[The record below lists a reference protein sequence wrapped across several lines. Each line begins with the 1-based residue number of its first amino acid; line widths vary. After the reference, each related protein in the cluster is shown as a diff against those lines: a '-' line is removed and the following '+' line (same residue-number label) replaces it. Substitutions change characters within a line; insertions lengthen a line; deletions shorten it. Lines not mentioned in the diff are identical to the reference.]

1 MAPPGVR
8 SYTKTV
14 RSRFVERIRPSLA
27 LPLRR
32 ASPMRYELYY
42 WTGIQGR
49 GEFVRLALEDAG
61 ADYVDVARE
70 QGDGVMMPF
79 LRGDQSGTQPFAPPF
94 LRAGRQII
102 AQVANI
108 LAYLAPRHGL
118 VPASAASQ
126 SRALQLQL
134 TIADMVVEA
143 HDTHH
148 PLSGE
153 LYYEDQ
159 RAAARKRA
167 EAFRSSRLPKFLGYF
182 EQALERND
190 GRHAIGRRHSY
201 VDLSLFQLMAGLDY
215 AFPRAMHRLQR
226 KTQCLRALSERVA
239 ARPRIAAYLDSPR
252 RIAFNEDGIFRHYP
266 ALDDA
271 K

>member
-1 MAPPGVR
+1 
-8 SYTKTV
+8 
-14 RSRFVERIRPSLA
+14 
-27 LPLRR
+27 
-32 ASPMRYELYY
+32 MRYELYY

-70 QGDGVMMPF
+70 QGDDVMFPF
-79 LRGDQSGTQPFAPPF
+79 LHGDRPGVQPFAPPF
-94 LRAGRQII
+94 LRAGRQVI
-102 AQVANI
+102 AQTPNI
-108 LAYLAPRHGL
+108 LAFLAPRLGL
-118 VPASAASQ
+118 VPASAANQ
-126 SRALQLQL
+126 CQALQLQL

-148 PLSGE
+148 PLSVE
-153 LYYEDQ
+153 QYYQDQ

-167 EAFRSSRLPKFLGYF
+167 EAFRSSRLPKFLSFF

-226 KTQCLRALSERVA
+226 HTKCLRALSERVA
-239 ARPRIAAYLDSPR
+239 ARPRMAAYLDSPR
-252 RIAFNEDGIFRHYP
+252 RIAFNEDGVFRYYP

-271 K
+271 S